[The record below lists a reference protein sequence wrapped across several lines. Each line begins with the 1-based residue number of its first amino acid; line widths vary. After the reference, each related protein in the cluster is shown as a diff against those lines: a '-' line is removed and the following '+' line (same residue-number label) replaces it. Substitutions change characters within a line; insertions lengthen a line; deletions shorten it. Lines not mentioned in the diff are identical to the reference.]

1 MSETIVVEPKNHS
14 QILVEPNTIHLTTK
28 ASTQKTA
35 KIYEECF
42 AKLMDSIQ
50 EDDLTISNIINVI
63 TRSIE
68 ITEKYIKLTG
78 LEKKTMV
85 IRMSVMAIKEAN
97 MKDEIE
103 VSLIDFVNTAGPS
116 LIDTIIFVS
125 KGKLAVN
132 VKKLKRYFYRIFK
145 CC

>member
-1 MSETIVVEPKNHS
+1 MSETIVVDVEPKNPAE
-14 QILVEPNTIHLTTK
+14 ILVEPKL
-28 ASTQKTA
+28 KTS

-42 AKLMDSIQ
+42 SKLLDSIQ
-50 EDDLTISNIINVI
+50 EDDLTIANIINVI
-63 TRSIE
+63 TRSVE
-68 ITEKYIKLTG
+68 ITEKYNKLTG

-85 IRMSVMAIKEAN
+85 LRMSVMAIKEAN
-97 MKDEIE
+97 IKNEIE
-103 VSLIDFVNTAGPS
+103 DALIDFVNTAGPS

-132 VKKLKRYFYRIFK
+132 VKKLKRYFLRIFK

>member
-1 MSETIVVEPKNHS
+1 MSETIVEDPMNPAE
-14 QILVEPNTIHLTTK
+14 ILVEPKL
-28 ASTQKTA
+28 KTS

-42 AKLMDSIQ
+42 SKLLDSIQ
-50 EDDLTISNIINVI
+50 EDDLTIANIINVI
-63 TRSIE
+63 TRSVE
-68 ITEKYIKLTG
+68 ITEKYNELTG

-85 IRMSVMAIKEAN
+85 LRMSVMAIKEADIKN
-97 MKDEIE
+97 EIE
-103 VSLIDFVNTAGPS
+103 DALIDFVNTAGPS

-132 VKKLKRYFYRIFK
+132 VKKLKLYFFRIFK

>member
-1 MSETIVVEPKNHS
+1 MSETIVEDPMNPAEILVEPKNPS
-14 QILVEPNTIHLTTK
+14 EPKH
-28 ASTQKTA
+28 KTS

-42 AKLMDSIQ
+42 SKLLDSIQ
-50 EDDLTISNIINVI
+50 EDDLTIANIINVI
-63 TRSIE
+63 TRSVE
-68 ITEKYIKLTG
+68 ITEKYNELTG

-85 IRMSVMAIKEAN
+85 LRMSVMAIKEADIKN
-97 MKDEIE
+97 EIE
-103 VSLIDFVNTAGPS
+103 DALIDFVNTAGPS

-132 VKKLKRYFYRIFK
+132 VKKLKLYFFRIFK